1 MYLETLVADPP
12 ISCEPPTL
20 EETRKALGQLKDG
33 KAPGT
38 CGVYA
43 EMLKAGGDSALKG
56 LHRLF
61 SSVRNSGVI
70 PTGWKRVIVVPI
82 WKGKGVQQIGA

>member
-1 MYLETLVADPP
+1 MVAAVAPGWFHIMSRQIFSNSDEY
-12 ISCEPPTL
+12 IDIFSCDPPTL
-20 EETRKALGQLKDG
+20 EETRKALEQLKDG

-43 EMLKAGGDSALKG
+43 EMLKASGESALKG

-61 SSVRNSGVI
+61 CSVRNSGVI
-70 PTGWKRVIVVPI
+70 PTD
-82 WKGKGVQQIGA
+82 